1 MEELIYIKANV
12 ESKAVINVTKKVE
25 FMDYFLNLKI
35 SSWVEYSID
44 CPYARKFI
52 VLRCGIFF
60 MFLKYTIK
68 EYKYNPS
75 INNFNVAIVDS
86 GYMFRLQSSGCV
98 PEV

>member
-1 MEELIYIKANV
+1 
-12 ESKAVINVTKKVE
+12 
-25 FMDYFLNLKI
+25 
-35 SSWVEYSID
+35 
-44 CPYARKFI
+44 
-52 VLRCGIFF
+52 